1 MFLWKRKR
9 RREVWVKPSRSD
21 DVCDMLCLTA
31 IAAAVQKWQELKEQG
46 KIEEPPEEEDIY
58 ASVRIGQVKMEGR
71 ERGGGVKERDI

>member
-1 MFLWKRKR
+1 
-9 RREVWVKPSRSD
+9 
-21 DVCDMLCLTA
+21 MLCLTA